1 MLGEL
6 RLIIAPKEARLVW
19 TKGDTSVEDEV
30 WRFPRQI
37 SKTEAA
43 ELIEAAFHDTFDL
56 MQFSVYGDG
65 DDPR

>member
-19 TKGDTSVEDEV
+19 MKGDASVEDEV
-30 WRFPRQI
+30 WSFQRQI
-37 SKTEAA
+37 SKAEAA

-56 MQFSVYGDG
+56 MQYAVYGDG
-65 DDPR
+65 DDSR